1 MHPLYTCMLQA
12 FSRLLPI
19 CFSPQSAFSC
29 NFNLVMKKQVLLTL
43 TGIAALALFLVL
55 PVNRQWLQTR
65 IFPYWAGTKYQ
76 VNHMDKEERMKR
88 RFLNEYILSR
98 QIADSFEVKG
108 IKNEVLV
115 LIPPTSYFKKMGIAY
130 HVPEPAIFY
139 YYTGLKTTWANS
151 KQASKANWYVRA
163 VNGKLVMD
171 SVKNNQDLSDSIK
184 AFIQLGYSL

>member
-1 MHPLYTCMLQA
+1 
-12 FSRLLPI
+12 
-19 CFSPQSAFSC
+19 
-29 NFNLVMKKQVLLTL
+29 MKKQVLLTL

-115 LIPPTSYFKKMGIAY
+115 LIPPTSYFKKNGIATC
-130 HVPEPAIFY
+130 F
-139 YYTGLKTTWANS
+139 
-151 KQASKANWYVRA
+151 
-163 VNGKLVMD
+163 
-171 SVKNNQDLSDSIK
+171 
-184 AFIQLGYSL
+184 

>member
-1 MHPLYTCMLQA
+1 
-12 FSRLLPI
+12 
-19 CFSPQSAFSC
+19 
-29 NFNLVMKKQVLLTL
+29 
-43 TGIAALALFLVL
+43 
-55 PVNRQWLQTR
+55 
-65 IFPYWAGTKYQ
+65 
-76 VNHMDKEERMKR
+76 
-88 RFLNEYILSR
+88 
-98 QIADSFEVKG
+98 
-108 IKNEVLV
+108 
-115 LIPPTSYFKKMGIAY
+115 MGIAY